1 MSIPTLRSLDLP
13 AAKKTQDSKG
23 FRLKPFGPVCV
34 ATQGFT
40 GVAAAH
46 GFDLKSQFAC
56 QRKVSAH
63 GFEVEFK
70 ASEAVGSH
78 PTLKFEIKTK
88 TT

>member
-13 AAKKTQDSKG
+13 AIKSAGVQRARAYAPS
-23 FRLKPFGPVCV
+23 GPVCV
-34 ATQGFT
+34 ATQGFA

-46 GFDLKSQFAC
+46 GFDLTC

-63 GFEVEFK
+63 GLEVEFK

>member
-46 GFDLKSQFAC
+46 DLDLKVSLRGNARF
-56 QRKVSAH
+56 QRTV
-63 GFEVEFK
+63 
-70 ASEAVGSH
+70 
-78 PTLKFEIKTK
+78 LKLNLKLLRP
-88 TT
+88 

>member
-23 FRLKPFGPVCV
+23 FRVKPFGPVCV

-46 GFDLKSQFAC
+46 GFDLTC

-63 GFEVEFK
+63 GLEVEFK

>member
-13 AAKKTQDSKG
+13 AIKSAGVQRARAYAPS
-23 FRLKPFGPVCV
+23 GPVCV
-34 ATQGFT
+34 ATQ
-40 GVAAAH
+40 
-46 GFDLKSQFAC
+46 
-56 QRKVSAH
+56 